1 MCKNTQ
7 KMFNVKVGTIFHS
20 TKLPLRK
27 WFMAIWLVLSHKK
40 GISSLQ
46 LSRDLK
52 ITQKTAWYILQK
64 IRTCLI
70 CKNKGKLDGEVECD
84 ETFVGGKNKNRHKNK
99 KVKNSQGR
107 SFKDKTPIFGVLQRK
122 GDVICRVVE
131 NTSQYEITP
140 NILKFVEFSSILY
153 TDEWQGYN
161 DIAEIYT
168 RFSVDHSKK
177 QFVDGDIYTNTIEGF
192 WSILK
197 RGIIGIYHHMSK
209 KHLQLYANE
218 FAFRYNT
225 RQISE
230 GSRFKLFLCNAEKK
244 LTYQNIIA
252 VA

>member
-1 MCKNTQ
+1 MIRGN
-7 KMFNVKVGTIFHS
+7 
-20 TKLPLRK
+20 KLY
-27 WFMAIWLVLSHKK
+27 IN
-40 GISSLQ
+40 
-46 LSRDLK
+46 
-52 ITQKTAWYILQK
+52 ITNHCDVCCPFCCMKS
-64 IRTCLI
+64 
-70 CKNKGKLDGEVECD
+70 DG
-84 ETFVGGKNKNRHKNK
+84 
-99 KVKNSQGR
+99 
-107 SFKDKTPIFGVLQRK
+107 
-122 GDVICRVVE
+122 
-131 NTSQYEITP
+131 
-140 NILKFVEFSSILY
+140 
-153 TDEWQGYN
+153 
-161 DIAEIYT
+161 
-168 RFSVDHSKK
+168 KK

>member
-1 MCKNTQ
+1 MEK
-7 KMFNVKVGTIFHS
+7 
-20 TKLPLRK
+20 
-27 WFMAIWLVLSHKK
+27 A
-40 GISSLQ
+40 
-46 LSRDLK
+46 
-52 ITQKTAWYILQK
+52 
-64 IRTCLI
+64 
-70 CKNKGKLDGEVECD
+70 
-84 ETFVGGKNKNRHKNK
+84 
-99 KVKNSQGR
+99 
-107 SFKDKTPIFGVLQRK
+107 
-122 GDVICRVVE
+122 
-131 NTSQYEITP
+131 
-140 NILKFVEFSSILY
+140 
-153 TDEWQGYN
+153 
-161 DIAEIYT
+161 